1 MAGLVQTFMEKVG
14 PERIQVRQGEAC
26 VPLAPG
32 SPTVSSGRS
41 GWDGAILELH
51 SHGPHNAEK
60 HQHLSHFLCLHL
72 SEPAPV
78 IWRSEGK
85 QESGTIKPG
94 SLILLSR
101 GTEDAVT
108 FPKAVRRI
116 LLNLEPSVFEWATP
130 DHKPGRG
137 VELVNHWGVEDR
149 QVEYLLRALEA
160 DLEAGLPS
168 GQLFGESLLCALAVH
183 LERSYGVTVLREQ
196 KVRNGLPKAR
206 LRRVL
211 DFIESNLDREITLGM
226 LAETAGMSPHY
237 FSVMFKQSTTFSPH
251 QYVLRTR
258 IELAR
263 RLLNDSRVT
272 IFEAAVRTGFSDQS
286 HFTKIFRRIVG
297 VTPTAYRA
305 AL

>member
-1 MAGLVQTFMEKVG
+1 MPGLHQPFMENASA
-14 PERIQVRQGEAC
+14 ERIQVRQGETC
-26 VPLAPG
+26 VPLAPS
-32 SPTVSSGRS
+32 SPTLSSGRS

-72 SEPAPV
+72 SEPAPMF
-78 IWRSEGK
+78 WRSEGR
-85 QESGTIKPG
+85 QEKAVVKPG
-94 SLILLSR
+94 SAILLSR
-101 GTEDAVT
+101 GTEDTVT

-116 LLNLEPSVFEWATP
+116 LLNLDPSVFEWATP
-130 DHKPGRG
+130 EHKSGRD

-183 LERSYGVTVLREQ
+183 LERSYGVALLREA

-206 LRRVL
+206 LCRVL
-211 DFIESNLDREITLGM
+211 DFIESNLDREIGLGA

-237 FSVMFKQSTTFSPH
+237 FSAMFKQSTTFSPH
-251 QYVLRTR
+251 QYVLRKR
-258 IELAR
+258 IELAC
-263 RLLNDSRVT
+263 RLLNDSKVT
-272 IFEAAVRTGFSDQS
+272 IFEAALRTGFSDQS

-297 VTPTAYRA
+297 ITPKAYRA

>member
-1 MAGLVQTFMEKVG
+1 MEMAG

-32 SPTVSSGRS
+32 SPTLSSGRS
-41 GWDGAILELH
+41 GLDGAILEVH
-51 SHGPHNAEK
+51 SHGPHNTGK

-78 IWRSEGK
+78 IWRSDGK
-85 QESGTIKPG
+85 QENGVVGPG

-116 LLNLEPSVFEWATP
+116 LLNLEPSVFDWATP
-130 DHKPGRG
+130 ERKSGRG

-160 DLEAGLPS
+160 DLEAGFPC
-168 GQLFGESLLCALAVH
+168 GPLFGESLLCALAVH
-183 LERSYGVTVLREQ
+183 LDRCYGVTLLREE

-206 LRRVL
+206 LGRVL
-211 DFIESNLDREITLGM
+211 DFIGSNLDREITLGA
-226 LAETAGMSPHY
+226 LAETAGMSPHH

-251 QYVLRTR
+251 QYVLRKR
-258 IELAR
+258 IELAC
-263 RLLNDSRVT
+263 RLFKDSRTT
-272 IFEAAVRTGFSDQS
+272 IFEAAVRTGFNDQS
-286 HFTKIFRRIVG
+286 HFTKTFRRIVG
-297 VTPTAYRA
+297 MTPAAYRA

>member
-1 MAGLVQTFMEKVG
+1 MASLVQTFPEKAG
-14 PERIQVRQGEAC
+14 PERIRVRQGEAC

-32 SPTVSSGRS
+32 SPTLSSGRS
-41 GWDGAILELH
+41 GWEGAILELH

-78 IWRSEGK
+78 IWRSAGK
-85 QESGTIKPG
+85 QEKGLVKPG

-101 GTEDAVT
+101 GTEDAVI

-116 LLNLEPSVFEWATP
+116 LLNLEPGVFEWATP
-130 DHKPGRG
+130 EHKTGRD

-149 QVEYLLRALEA
+149 KVEYLLRALEA
-160 DLEAGLPS
+160 DLEDGLPAGL
-168 GQLFGESLLCALAVH
+168 LFGESLLCALAVH
-183 LERSYGVTVLREQ
+183 LERSYRVELLREA

-206 LRRVL
+206 LGRVL
-211 DFIESNLDREITLGM
+211 EFIESNLDREITLGA

-237 FSVMFKQSTTFSPH
+237 FSVMFKHSTTFSPH
-251 QYVLRTR
+251 QYVLRKR

-272 IFEAAVRTGFSDQS
+272 IFEASVRTGFSDQS

-297 VTPTAYRA
+297 ITPTAYRA